1 MFGNLILNK
10 KIMKILNKNEQ
21 KNITGGRKPSP
32 RDCDRC
38 FAYCALQG
46 ADEAG
51 CRSGV
56 CFGCEDY

>member
-1 MFGNLILNK
+1 
-10 KIMKILNKNEQ
+10 MKILNKNEQ

-38 FAYCALQG
+38 IAYCALQG